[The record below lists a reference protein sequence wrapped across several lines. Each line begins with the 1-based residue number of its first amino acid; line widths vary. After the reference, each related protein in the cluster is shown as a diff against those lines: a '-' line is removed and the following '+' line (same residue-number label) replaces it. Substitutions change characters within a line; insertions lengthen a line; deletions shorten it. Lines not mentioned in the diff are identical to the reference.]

1 MSTSTPDERAG
12 ISPPFV
18 CGGRRWRQYG
28 CGHHQLTMTSNQ
40 YPHAGSHWDAWR
52 YRLEALSHAAG
63 IDVAAADVG
72 VHQAGVSR
80 REAIAAGK
88 IDTMLCAAR
97 HLVDSEA
104 KKQAAHGGKLSVA
117 DRAAASASISVLQS
131 AMWRHG
137 CMYATATCLVVLCAP
152 PHDSLCHRRASC
164 LPRGCCGV

>member
-1 MSTSTPDERAG
+1 
-12 ISPPFV
+12 
-18 CGGRRWRQYG
+18 
-28 CGHHQLTMTSNQ
+28 MTSNQ

-63 IDVAAADVG
+63 IDVAAADG
-72 VHQAGVSR
+72 VHQTGVSR

-97 HLVDSEA
+97 YLVDSEA
-104 KKQAAHGGKLSVA
+104 KKQGAHGGKLSVA
-117 DRAAASASISVLQS
+117 DRAAASANISVLQS

-152 PHDSLCHRRASC
+152 PHDGLCHRRASC